1 MELLSM
7 QLETSKS
14 MIRTVKRMCGSY
26 YAPGILMAIFIM
38 SICVVEN
45 RVIEGPYTDN
55 DVLYHKAEVTGKH
68 GTAGRGLSY
77 QIIFD
82 KEYKHDIKVQWY
94 DFNSINHYYSLGYGS
109 RKDTE
114 NLRVGLVRT
123 HVDNIYYTVYVKAG
137 DEVLLSSSNGLH
149 RINKFNAE
157 QVRWSAYLSLIAF
170 ILLSLIFRF
179 LRKWY

>member
-14 MIRTVKRMCGSY
+14 MTRIVRRICGSY
-26 YAPGILMAIFIM
+26 HAPGVLIAIFIM

-77 QIIFD
+77 EIIFD
-82 KEYKHDIKVQWY
+82 KKHKYDIKVQ
-94 DFNSINHYYSLGYGS
+94 
-109 RKDTE
+109 
-114 NLRVGLVRT
+114 
-123 HVDNIYYTVYVKAG
+123 
-137 DEVLLSSSNGLH
+137 
-149 RINKFNAE
+149 
-157 QVRWSAYLSLIAF
+157 
-170 ILLSLIFRF
+170 
-179 LRKWY
+179 

>member
-14 MIRTVKRMCGSY
+14 MIRTVRMCGSY

-68 GTAGRGLSY
+68 GTAGRGLS
-77 QIIFD
+77 
-82 KEYKHDIKVQWY
+82 
-94 DFNSINHYYSLGYGS
+94 
-109 RKDTE
+109 
-114 NLRVGLVRT
+114 
-123 HVDNIYYTVYVKAG
+123 
-137 DEVLLSSSNGLH
+137 
-149 RINKFNAE
+149 
-157 QVRWSAYLSLIAF
+157 
-170 ILLSLIFRF
+170 
-179 LRKWY
+179 